1 MIDGNVRDEIKND
14 ANQSI
19 QRQILQL
26 TELSKI
32 VSRYL
37 EQQNLLL
44 DSNSNYVTPEIIEG
58 QSNQVL
64 KTLSLCTA
72 HLSQLCAQHSR
83 TNQYSH
89 SQTTANKNN
98 DLNSEKEAALELVSY
113 LRPSM
118 LDFDE
123 NNLEL
128 AKLTNDRML
137 SKNLASQLPDYLR
150 TKPLPEAEM
159 YCDDILSRD
168 SSNDSKFMID
178 FIEKFEDVYEH
189 ILAKSRLPNQREDQK
204 VLNSS
209 GNHHHLDK
217 KN

>member
-1 MIDGNVRDEIKND
+1 MIDGNASDKIKND
-14 ANQSI
+14 ANQSL

-44 DSNSNYVTPEIIEG
+44 DSNINYVAPEIIEA

-83 TNQYSH
+83 TKQYSH
-89 SQTTANKNN
+89 SQAAVNINN
-98 DLNSEKEAALELVSY
+98 DSNSEKETGLELVSY
-113 LRPSM
+113 FRPSM
-118 LDFDE
+118 LDLDE

-128 AKLTNDRML
+128 ANLTSDRML
-137 SKNLASQLPDYLR
+137 SKNLVSQLPDYLR

-168 SSNDSKFMID
+168 NSNGNFFYSENAENLYFQKIS
-178 FIEKFEDVYEH
+178 
-189 ILAKSRLPNQREDQK
+189 LQSALLPIFLLFD
-204 VLNSS
+204 L
-209 GNHHHLDK
+209 
-217 KN
+217 